1 MIEIKSEKEI
11 NIMRNNGKIMKEIQ
25 KKLKDLLS
33 PVFLHGN

>member
-25 KKLKDLLS
+25 KRSKKIY
-33 PVFLHGN
+33 